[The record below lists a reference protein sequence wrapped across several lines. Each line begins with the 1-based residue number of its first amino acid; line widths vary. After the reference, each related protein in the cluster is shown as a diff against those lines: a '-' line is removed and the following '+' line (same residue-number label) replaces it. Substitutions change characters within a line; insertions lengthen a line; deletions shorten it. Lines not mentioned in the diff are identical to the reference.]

1 MLVNTHILKLRLVLP
16 LMVLAFSV
24 NAQNREWELEA
35 CIDTAFVHNKNIL
48 MAKNQTDI
56 AGLKNQEAKAQL
68 IPKLFLQGDY
78 RYYTDLPYQLLPQA
92 AFGGQEGI
100 FRPIQFGVPNNISA
114 NLSFKMPIYDPQIM
128 GGIKVSESYEALSFL
143 QENKSREQIYLE
155 ISNLYY
161 NAQILKN
168 KLAFIDKNLENS
180 QKLQK
185 NIQLL
190 YEQTMIQKT
199 ELDKVVLQN
208 QQLQTQR
215 SQILRQYESVLNL
228 LKFSMGIEADRD
240 FDVPTTIHSP
250 EEESL
255 ESKNTIDILIQESRY
270 KIVQQELK
278 TLHNSR
284 IPQLSLY
291 GNYGTTGFGFNGE
304 PEAFLDF
311 YRVSFVGIQLNYPL
325 FSGTVM
331 QKKIRAK
338 KYELANS
345 QLQKD
350 FVNEQTHVL
359 SQNARQQQ
367 EQAKQQLQTNLSQI
381 TLAESVYQRTLLQ
394 QREGIASLTE
404 VLLADNALRDSQQQY
419 LSAMVEYLTATL
431 EIKKLNGT
439 LLN

>member
-1 MLVNTHILKLRLVLP
+1 
-16 LMVLAFSV
+16 
-24 NAQNREWELEA
+24 
-35 CIDTAFVHNKNIL
+35 
-48 MAKNQTDI
+48 
-56 AGLKNQEAKAQL
+56 
-68 IPKLFLQGDY
+68 
-78 RYYTDLPYQLLPQA
+78 
-92 AFGGQEGI
+92 
-100 FRPIQFGVPNNISA
+100 
-114 NLSFKMPIYDPQIM
+114 MPIYDPQIM

-168 KLAFIDKNLENS
+168 KLAFLDKNLENS

-185 NIQLL
+185 NIRLL

-199 ELDKVVLQN
+199 ELDKVILQN
-208 QQLQTQR
+208 QQLLTQR
-215 SQILRQYESVLNL
+215 SQIMRQYESVLNM
-228 LKFSMGIEADRD
+228 LKFTMGIEADRD
-240 FDVPTTIHSP
+240 FDVPSTIHSP

-291 GNYGTTGFGFNGE
+291 GNYGTTGFGYNGE

-345 QLQKD
+345 QLQRD
-350 FVNEQTHVL
+350 FVNEQTFVL
-359 SQNARQQQ
+359 SQNAKQQQ
-367 EQAKQQLQTNLSQI
+367 EQAKQQLLTNLSQI
-381 TLAESVYQRTLLQ
+381 AFAESVYQRTLLQ

-419 LSAMVEYLTATL
+419 LSAMIEYLTATL